1 MTDKIKVRFVKTHSE
16 AQLPKR
22 NHDEPLV
29 GDTGY
34 DLFAVEDVIVPAF
47 GSVVVR
53 VGLKLAYIEP
63 GYWIRVES
71 RSGLA
76 FKNGIQ
82 IFNGIIDNP
91 YRSELGCKLFNSSNV
106 DYYVSK
112 GNRIGQLV
120 IYKLLEADM
129 EFTDQIEETKR
140 GENGFG
146 SSGK

>member
-1 MTDKIKVRFVKTHSE
+1 MSEKIKIRFIQTHPD
-16 AQLPKR
+16 AKLPKR

-34 DLFAVEDVIVPAF
+34 DLSSVEDVTVPAR
-47 GSVVVR
+47 GSVTVK
-53 VGLKLAYIEP
+53 VGLKLAYIQP

-76 FKNGIQ
+76 FKHDIE

-91 YRSELGCKLFNSSNV
+91 YRSELGCKLFNSGNH
-106 DYYVSK
+106 DYEIKK
-112 GNRIGQLV
+112 GDRIGQLA
-120 IYKLLEADM
+120 IYKLIEADM
-129 EFTDQIEETKR
+129 EFADCVDETKR
-140 GENGFG
+140 GGKGFG

>member
-1 MTDKIKVRFVKTHSE
+1 MSEKIKIRFIQTHPD
-16 AQLPKR
+16 AKLPKR

-34 DLFAVEDVIVPAF
+34 DLSSVEDVTVPAR
-47 GSVVVR
+47 GSATVK
-53 VGLKLAYIEP
+53 VGLKLAYIQP

-76 FKNGIQ
+76 FKHDIE

-91 YRSELGCKLFNSSNV
+91 YRSELGCKLFNSEYH
-106 DYYVSK
+106 DYEIKK
-112 GNRIGQLV
+112 GDRIGQLA
-120 IYKLLEADM
+120 IYKLIEADM
-129 EFTDQIEETKR
+129 EFADSVDETKR
-140 GENGFG
+140 GEKGFG